1 MKKILTQFALLV
13 VFILSWNCHAK
24 DTVTLA
30 FTGDIMMGTNYP
42 DSDYLIAYSLGNFC
56 TPYRVRL
63 VDQLAYAP
71 VLEATINLNGGT
83 FVHGKIH
90 SFIQTKGVGPRK
102 DASDIVAARIR
113 YLTEVDFPGTNLA
126 IAKDGRIERKNK
138 TPAASELHHHSGKHP
153 VNHKDVSASH
163 ESQIFGTGWYFFSGT
178 FWGFLIPV

>member
-1 MKKILTQFALLV
+1 M
-13 VFILSWNCHAK
+13 
-24 DTVTLA
+24 A

-42 DSDYLIAYSLGNFC
+42 DSDYLIAYSLGDFC

-153 VNHKDVSASH
+153 VNHEDVSASH
-163 ESQIFGTGWYFFSGT
+163 ESQSFWDWVVLFFRDLL
-178 FWGFLIPV
+178 GFSDTRLA